1 MRSDAFAAHRFSTP
15 RMSALVLANDDARAS
30 SSSTSTA
37 GALLLLFP
45 LAFPFRNGAV
55 VGDAISTSC
64 GEMGDLLALA
74 CTFDDEGSPA
84 VSWDTFDPLT
94 DAGNSSTVVRL
105 LEVEGD
111 GSDAKEFL
119 ADMTNGLKISGEET
133 EGTEGQPKR
142 LLPLFCFCGKLN
154 EVPVGVP
161 GREMGCTLRGGG
173 CCGEG
178 LASRFSGA
186 GGRSVGLN
194 PSATLGWRSS
204 RSCRD
209 GCLAKPLKD
218 GADWLVAKLAGGGA
232 EGREEREEESGEV
245 SIGGRIGRVG
255 VDDVESIGGVDDG
268 VNGFAEDAPSA
279 EVLGG
284 VVPN

>member
-1 MRSDAFAAHRFSTP
+1 M
-15 RMSALVLANDDARAS
+15 
-30 SSSTSTA
+30 
-37 GALLLLFP
+37 LFP

-94 DAGNSSTVVRL
+94 DAGSSSTVVRL

-119 ADMTNGLKISGEET
+119 ADITNGLKISGEET

-194 PSATLGWRSS
+194 PSVVLGWRSS
-204 RSCRD
+204 RSCKE

-218 GADWLVAKLAGGGA
+218 GADWLVAKFAGGGA
-232 EGREEREEESGEV
+232 EGREGREEESGDV